1 MELKKIGEDAYEKIS
16 DRDLYE
22 MIVGTGWV
30 TVAGGKVYIF
40 LYDGVWHQKG
50 DIDAIIAIRDFF
62 ENPLWQS
69 SLSAERMRRI
79 LATIKTDPNIQ
90 RNENEFHHEDLIK
103 IGGGMW
109 NIKNSRNT
117 ITTKKING
125 EVKVASFSR
134 MIPVRLS
141 NELPD
146 ESRVF
151 LNFCKKVFSPEKFE
165 RKKRMLYE
173 IIGFCISDIE
183 NVKKAIFLIGRA
195 NCGKSVILRFIQRL
209 VGEENYSNVS
219 LDRFANN
226 FHIFRLL
233 GKVVN
238 VSGEIPSTPLSGRA
252 FDVFKCITGGDR
264 MELEKK
270 GQQPF
275 SGVIKAKL
283 IFAGNMMPSF
293 AKVDGTD
300 SFVERLHIL
309 LFDNSV
315 PKDEIDLGIEERLWS
330 DRDKIVRYSM
340 EALKYFVIGG
350 KKFIES
356 DDELE
361 MLRSIADSANPLKS
375 FVESCLEFG
384 DGFAVHI
391 SEVYEAYLD
400 FAWNEALPDIQ
411 RTTFR
416 NLMGIVKGITIGK
429 TKKRLGKPNPQSVFL
444 GIRLKNSSP
453 EKKAR
458 YRNEIQFER
467 RSESK

>member
-1 MELKKIGEDAYEKIS
+1 
-16 DRDLYE
+16 
-22 MIVGTGWV
+22 
-30 TVAGGKVYIF
+30 
-40 LYDGVWHQKG
+40 
-50 DIDAIIAIRDFF
+50 
-62 ENPLWQS
+62 
-69 SLSAERMRRI
+69 
-79 LATIKTDPNIQ
+79 
-90 RNENEFHHEDLIK
+90 
-103 IGGGMW
+103 
-109 NIKNSRNT
+109 
-117 ITTKKING
+117 
-125 EVKVASFSR
+125 
-134 MIPVRLS
+134 
-141 NELPD
+141 
-146 ESRVF
+146 
-151 LNFCKKVFSPEKFE
+151 
-165 RKKRMLYE
+165 
-173 IIGFCISDIE
+173 
-183 NVKKAIFLIGRA
+183 
-195 NCGKSVILRFIQRL
+195 
-209 VGEENYSNVS
+209 
-219 LDRFANN
+219 
-226 FHIFRLL
+226 
-233 GKVVN
+233 
-238 VSGEIPSTPLSGRA
+238 
-252 FDVFKCITGGDR
+252 
-264 MELEKK
+264 
-270 GQQPF
+270 
-275 SGVIKAKL
+275 
-283 IFAGNMMPSF
+283 MPSF

-416 NLMGIVKGITIGK
+416 NLMGNVKGITIGK